1 MQLLFVGLK
10 DITFANVLTFIYGD
24 HILASIDNMEMTH
37 FESKIIRE
45 IVHPTVIHRK
55 MKETKFCQ
63 SQELQDEA
71 SFH

>member
-1 MQLLFVGLK
+1 
-10 DITFANVLTFIYGD
+10 
-24 HILASIDNMEMTH
+24 MEMTH
-37 FESKIIRE
+37 FESKIIGE

-63 SQELQDEA
+63 SQKLQDEA

>member
-1 MQLLFVGLK
+1 
-10 DITFANVLTFIYGD
+10 
-24 HILASIDNMEMTH
+24 MEMTH
-37 FESKIIRE
+37 FESKIIGE